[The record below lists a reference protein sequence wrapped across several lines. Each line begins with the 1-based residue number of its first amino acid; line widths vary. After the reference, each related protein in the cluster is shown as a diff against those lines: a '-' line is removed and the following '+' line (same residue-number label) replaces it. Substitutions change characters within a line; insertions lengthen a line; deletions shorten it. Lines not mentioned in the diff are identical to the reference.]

1 MLHNSVSVQALLV
14 CAALTG
20 RGMGVQM
27 TIPDHV
33 SANGGRPV
41 TLPLMRDIQPLAIST
56 LSRADLIVYGR
67 LVRLESYMNDA
78 KTHVY
83 TDYRIVPDRLIVDRS
98 GSMGKVKRSGDA
110 PSLVVVMNGGEI
122 IVDGT
127 SVKVDDLSQR
137 RWAEDANLLM
147 FLQRAEG
154 ENRYRLYGDSAGLFE
169 VSSAGE
175 ISSLLK
181 HAEKDKPLR
190 GRTADEVIKAVLD
203 ASRR

>member
-1 MLHNSVSVQALLV
+1 MTGEAPAARVGAPRSRPPRKRFTSRVYAPPDMQLEGNMLQNSFSVQALLV
-14 CAALTG
+14 CAALAG
-20 RGMGVQM
+20 RGTGDQM

-110 PSLVVVMNGGEI
+110 PSLIVVMNGGEI

-127 SVKVDDLSQR
+127 SVKVDDLSQPER
-137 RWAEDANLLM
+137 HTPA
-147 FLQRAEG
+147 RA
-154 ENRYRLYGDSAGLFE
+154 YC
-169 VSSAGE
+169 
-175 ISSLLK
+175 
-181 HAEKDKPLR
+181 
-190 GRTADEVIKAVLD
+190 
-203 ASRR
+203 